1 MAASVLRY
9 SYLNRLLGY
18 MNDIIIAA
26 MSIVGVLIAF
36 VLGERKSGR
45 EQKKY
50 KENLWLELED
60 IREGLESI
68 LDSLLDEFRHPVR
81 NSRVKPLEID
91 WGYLNDLQ
99 KGLGADI
106 PFPIRKA
113 LKEIKL
119 RDKVVKSVIT
129 KKNNNATQL
138 ENGQVLVNSQLSAR
152 AILEMSKLLYV
163 IFKLLEV
170 KDNYKLGTGLDVQ
183 DVMRSLFNTI
193 DQHREISDAEIER
206 IYNSA
211 PR

>member
-1 MAASVLRY
+1 
-9 SYLNRLLGY
+9 

-36 VLGERKSGR
+36 VLGERKSSR

-60 IREGLESI
+60 IREDLKFI
-68 LDSLLDEFRHPVR
+68 LGRLLDEFRHPVR
-81 NSRVKPLEID
+81 SRVIKPLEID

-119 RDKVVKSVIT
+119 YDEVVKSVIN
-129 KKNNNATQL
+129 KKNDKVKQQ
-138 ENGQVLVNSQLSAR
+138 ENGKVLINYQLSAR
-152 AILEMSKLLYV
+152 AILETSKLLYV

-183 DVMRSLFNTI
+183 DVMRSVFNTI

-211 PR
+211 LR